1 MSNGDEMTNNEKP
14 MPRTDEEWLERLG
27 PERYEILRRAGTER
41 PWSGEHNE
49 TKDSGMFVCAGC
61 GEPLFKSDNKFESG
75 SGWPSFDRPVAEQSV
90 ATETDMSA
98 GMVRTEVTCAKCGGH
113 LGHVFDDGPRET
125 TGARFCINSL
135 SLDFMPD
142 DQSDQA
148 GE

>member
-1 MSNGDEMTNNEKP
+1 M
-14 MPRTDEEWLERLG
+14 
-27 PERYEILRRAGTER
+27 LREHGTER
-41 PWSGEHNE
+41 ACTSPLDHEKRPGR
-49 TKDSGMFVCAGC
+49 FVCAGC